1 MRRVALTVLAL
12 CALLVA
18 APAAGAQDSLA
29 PKGALPHW
37 LPTEKWVY
45 EHWLPFDEGRLYQ
58 LLQADRKAIWRHLR
72 DDAAHDL
79 EQLGRRRGYTP
90 ERLAAALV
98 APRAGTVSPTTLRTL
113 RARAYRVLTQGHMS
127 QHILFHSLHQRT
139 IPLAAPRLFGTSSVE
154 EYLQLRRA
162 ELSPLQ
168 IGRQHGRTRTQ
179 MQRDIVAALR
189 ATNAEGVR
197 TGMITRKQARILL
210 DRQLR
215 QVPRWLGQ
223 SRYNGPPQTGTKGA
237 RSIPLLPPGDYA
249 NNPSI
254 SADGDTV
261 VFDAY
266 RAKIPEAK
274 RFGEISVVSYQVGEG
289 RLLPISHPLAPTGP
303 LAPRSAYNSAV
314 SADGRTVIYEQAEG
328 NLNFAKRYSEMQVL
342 ARTRPAVSAATRVS
356 HPASRRMKRSR
367 SAYNPSVSAD
377 GRLVA
382 FEATDDGGG
391 TKPSR
396 NGVWVRDLARGT
408 DRLIGEGSGG
418 AIYEPRLLGDGSG
431 LLVTAADAGA
441 DGHTLVY
448 LRGLTAERTTLVS
461 RAGGADGEAAAA
473 DADQPAGSHDGS
485 VVVFASAAPNL
496 GALAGHAR
504 IFVRDLRGG
513 TTTAV
518 SPREG
523 FAFDPAVSADGRFV
537 AYALRRG
544 TSPTRSSV
552 WLHDRVTGATTLVSR
567 RANGTAADGY
577 NAEPAVSADGA
588 RVAYTSTGGTLS
600 RRKAANLAGVFLYD
614 RTAGTTTLLSTHAPL
629 KAKASATGGAVRPTG
644 AYLCPLAP

>member
-1 MRRVALTVLAL
+1 MRRLTLAALVLAAVLL
-12 CALLVA
+12 CA
-18 APAAGAQDSLA
+18 PTAGAQDSLA

-37 LPTEKWVY
+37 LPTKQWVY
-45 EHWLPFDEGRLYQ
+45 EHWLPFDEGRLYR
-58 LLQADRKAIWRHLR
+58 LLRADRGEIWRHLR

-79 EQLGRRRGYTP
+79 EELGRRRGWSP

-98 APRAGTVSPTTLRTL
+98 APKADQVSAARLRTL
-113 RARAYRVLTQGHMS
+113 RSRAFRVLTQGHMS

-139 IPLAAPRLFGTSSVE
+139 IPLGAPRLFGTASVE

-168 IGRQHGRTRTQ
+168 IGRQHGRTRAQ
-179 MQRDIVAALR
+179 MQRDVSAALR

-197 TGMITRKQARILL
+197 TGAISPAQAKILL

-223 SRYNGPPQTGTKGA
+223 ARYNGPPQTGTQGA

-254 SADGDTV
+254 TDDGGTV

-274 RFGEISVVSYQVGEG
+274 RQGEISVVSYEVGAG
-289 RLLPISHPLAPTGP
+289 RLLPISHPLAATGP
-303 LAPRSAYNSAV
+303 LAPRSAYNAAV
-314 SADGRTVIYEQAEG
+314 SADGATVVYEAAEG

-342 ARTRPAVSAATRVS
+342 ARPRPAVRAATRVS
-356 HPASRRMKRSR
+356 HPRGVRAQRSR

-391 TKPSR
+391 GPSR
-396 NGVWVRDLARGT
+396 NGVWVRDLVRGT

-418 AIYEPRLLGDGSG
+418 AVYEPRLVGDGSA

-448 LRGLTAERTTLVS
+448 LRRLDTDRAALVS
-461 RAGGADGEAAAA
+461 RANGPDGRAAST
-473 DADQPAGSHDGS
+473 DADQPAASRDGGI
-485 VVVFASAAPNL
+485 VAFASAAPNL
-496 GALAGHAR
+496 GARPGRAR
-504 IFVRDLRGG
+504 IFVRDVLAR
-513 TTTAV
+513 TTTAL
-518 SPREG
+518 SPRDT

-537 AYALRRG
+537 AYAVRRG
-544 TSPTRSSV
+544 ASPTRSSV
-552 WLHDRVTGATTLVSR
+552 WLHDRVTGAKTLVSGR
-567 RANGTAADGY
+567 ADGF
-577 NAEPAVSADGA
+577 NAEPAVSADGT
-588 RVAYTSTGGTLS
+588 RVAFTSTAARLS
-600 RRKAANLAGVFLYD
+600 ARKAGGLAGVFLFD
-614 RTAGTTTLLSTHAPL
+614 AAAGTTTLLSTHAPL
-629 KAKASATGGAVRPTG
+629 KAKASAAGGTASQSG
-644 AYLCPLAP
+644 AFLCPLAP